1 MKQILTAIMFSAIL
15 ISSFI
20 GALAVPPGVGTV
32 VTIDDVQFPT
42 TVYMGKEY
50 YIHGIAND
58 VSGNPIEHYS
68 CSVMMYYE
76 SGGVKTYVD
85 RESVKYWCKENL
97 TQLPA
102 DDLADGC
109 YYITWRNGHISIPVF
124 IDPMIYES
132 GKTYS
137 FALSCGTITE
147 IKTAAVVGVSNEKEN
162 GVYPHSCNVENVKIN
177 DGTDTTTD
185 FFDENPNKHDTLN
198 VSFSLD
204 SFNTTCVS
212 EEVKYWVNRDINGS
226 WVGQSD
232 EKSIVT
238 NTNGEGII
246 SLKIDGEYLVGGLY
260 QLVIL
265 ADDKQDDVNFT
276 VNNIRPMMEGYEV
289 ADWSVQNM
297 SGLIMWLVLI
307 MALMFAFLLLRAVV
321 R

>member
-1 MKQILTAIMFSAIL
+1 MKRILTAAIFSMIL
-15 ISSFI
+15 MSSFI

-50 YIHGIAND
+50 YIHGVAND

-85 RESVKYWCKENL
+85 RESIKYWCKENL

-109 YYITWRNGHISIPVF
+109 YYTTWRNGHISIPVF

-162 GVYPHSCNVENVKIN
+162 GAYPFSCNVDAVKIN
-177 DGTDTTTD
+177 DGTDSTTD
-185 FFDENPNKHDTLN
+185 YFDENPNKLDKLN
-198 VSFSLD
+198 ISFSLD
-204 SFNTTCVS
+204 TLNTVCTN
-212 EEVKYWVNRDINGS
+212 EEVRYKVNRDVNGS

-232 EKSIVT
+232 YKTLLTDV
-238 NTNGEGII
+238 NGKGVI
-246 SLKIDGEYLVGGLY
+246 SLPIDGSYFVGGTY
-260 QLVIL
+260 QLVVM

-276 VNNIRPMMEGYEV
+276 VATMRPMMEGYET
-289 ADWSVQNM
+289 ADWANENM
-297 SGLIMWLVLI
+297 SGLIMWMVLI
-307 MALMFAFLLLRAVV
+307 MALAFAFLLLRAVM